1 MDGNVTHGPVDI
13 RRATSDDLDSVE
25 ALLGGAGLPLAG
37 VREFIDDFFVA
48 DAMNTIVGSAGIET
62 HGDYALL
69 RSAVVSRALQG
80 RGIGK
85 RLVDAV
91 IADAKRRGISALYL
105 LTTTAGEYFPSFGFE
120 RVDRSSVPVELEESA
135 EFQGA
140 CPASATVMR
149 KVLAS
154 AKHVARL

>member
-1 MDGNVTHGPVDI
+1 
-13 RRATSDDLDSVE
+13 
-25 ALLGGAGLPLAG
+25 
-37 VREFIDDFFVA
+37 
-48 DAMNTIVGSAGIET
+48 MNTIVGSAGIET